1 MLRRCVAWHSGIVA
15 RWRRGNAETLHGL
28 TAWFDSRSGLHI
40 LCLLPE
46 QSASKRLRTQYRV
59 ALRTTLNQILGTV
72 FAYWMKEPKYRLWH
86 VPIHNKSK
94 RPSMIVSRKPR
105 WRSWLGTSIFLTLAR
120 VAGAGAGFLTQ
131 IFLVHVLSTH
141 ELGIFYAAN
150 SVAVVASVFAS
161 GGFPGITQR
170 LVTRYRERAR
180 PSFLAAF
187 VRHVQ
192 VSTSATTLLIGCV
205 LLVIILFWPA
215 IVDMRLAFA
224 ASVFTMGAMAALNIN
239 LALAAAESRF
249 DIALLPE
256 TFVRPLVF
264 LSAVALVALMGAS
277 ISAGQ
282 ASSLYAAVTA
292 FVAVAQ
298 YIMLRPYLPL
308 RYSGSIA
315 KSLTRKW
322 RQEATPLILVAL
334 FTNLYA
340 DISIFLAA
348 PFMALSDIAVFGI
361 CVKLSMLV
369 GFVVQVSQQVA
380 LPDLALA
387 HERGDKMLQRRVIL
401 RAALLPSLV
410 TLAATFLVL
419 LWGDLV
425 LGVFS
430 SEFSSAKWTL
440 AIMTGAQFVRAIA
453 GPNVSM
459 LSLTGA
465 QRLNSTICSGACAML
480 LIANIVLIPY
490 YGLFG
495 AAVAMSCSYIAWSIT
510 VSALLW
516 AKYGVRTDLLACMRR
531 RSEHLSLRTA

>member
-1 MLRRCVAWHSGIVA
+1 MMIGSLKT
-15 RWRRGNAETLHGL
+15 RW
-28 TAWFDSRSGLHI
+28 
-40 LCLLPE
+40 
-46 QSASKRLRTQYRV
+46 K
-59 ALRTTLNQILGTV
+59 
-72 FAYWMKEPKYRLWH
+72 
-86 VPIHNKSK
+86 
-94 RPSMIVSRKPR
+94 
-105 WRSWLGTSIFLTLAR
+105 SWLRTSIFLTLAR
-120 VAGAGAGFLTQ
+120 VVGAGAGFLTQ

-150 SVAVVASVFAS
+150 SLAVVASVFAS

-170 LVTRYRERAR
+170 FVTRYRERAK
-180 PSFLAAF
+180 PSLLSAF
-187 VRHVQ
+187 VRHTQ
-192 VSTSATTLLIGCV
+192 VATSATTLTIGFV
-205 LLVIILFWPA
+205 LLVIILFWA
-215 IVDMRLAFA
+215 SSDDTRLAFA

-239 LALAAAESRF
+239 LALAAVEGRF

-256 TFVRPLVF
+256 TFVRPLVY
-264 LSAVALVALMGAS
+264 LSAVALVALIGTS

-282 ASSLYAAVTA
+282 ASSLYAAITA

-298 YIMLRPYLPL
+298 YILLRPYLSL
-308 RYSGSIA
+308 QHSRSVA
-315 KSLTRKW
+315 KSLRRKW

-340 DISIFLAA
+340 DVSIFLAA
-348 PFMALSDIAVFGI
+348 PFMALSEIAVFGI

-387 HERGDKMLQRRVIL
+387 HERKDGMLQRRVII

-410 TLAATFLVL
+410 TLAATVLVM

-465 QRLNSTICSGACAML
+465 QRLNSTICLGACATL
-480 LIANIVLIPY
+480 LIANVVLIPH

-516 AKYGVRTDLLACMRR
+516 AKYGVRTDLLAYMRR